1 MVWTKS
7 PEHATVDRGLAARG
21 RDGLVGAIAGV
32 AAAVTIVAWWLPI
45 FQVGGYV
52 YTMIDSFAG
61 GPQFVAAVVLP
72 IVLAAASA
80 VRGRRWTDC
89 ASPAVLATAVV
100 VTLSAVDHLTEAWRR
115 GDPARFGSLFQL
127 RAGFFIGVVAVA
139 GGIVVFVAL
148 VERLLREPRV
158 APTQRTLGDVGAM
171 VAGLGLLLA
180 IAGHVSRSSEAH
192 IWSEPLL
199 PQVGRWWRVVVISTL
214 CGIAISRRSR
224 LAIVAAAPAAIVT
237 AAVAAQEL
245 VAVAPLED
253 DPAVSTTVTLV
264 GSALLAGALGSA
276 LARSASRR

>member
-1 MVWTKS
+1 MDES
-7 PEHATVDRGLAARG
+7 PQHATVDRGVAARAW
-21 RDGLVGAIAGV
+21 DSLVGAIAGA
-32 AAAVTIVAWWLPI
+32 AAAVAIVAWWLPI

-61 GPQFVAAVVLP
+61 GPRFVTAVVLP
-72 IVLAAASA
+72 IVLAAVAS
-80 VRGRRWTDC
+80 VGRRWTDR
-89 ASPAVLATAVV
+89 ASPAVLAAAVV
-100 VTLSAVDHLTEAWRR
+100 VTLAAIDHLTEAWRR

-158 APTQRTLGDVGAM
+158 APEQRTLGDVGAL
-171 VAGLGLLLA
+171 VAGIGLLLA
-180 IAGHVSRSSEAH
+180 IAGQMSRSSEAH

-214 CGIAISRRSR
+214 CGIAIWRRSR
-224 LAIVAAAPAAIVT
+224 LAIAAAAPAAIVT

-245 VAVAPLED
+245 VAVTPLED
-253 DPAVSTTVTLV
+253 DPAVSTTVTLM

-276 LARSASRR
+276 IARSASRR